1 MDIHSIL
8 IVGTG
13 TMGTGI
19 AQFLAESGAEVYL
32 YDASPIQLDK
42 ALAEITS
49 RWENR
54 EKKNEIGPGDRVK
67 LNQRIHLVR
76 ELAELPAVTM
86 MIEAVPEK
94 MEQKK
99 EVLNTFSQIFA
110 TDTIIATNTSSLSVS
125 EIASRV
131 NHPERF
137 LGLHFFSPVPIMP
150 LVEIIPSPHTDQAV
164 IDQATRFLQQAGK
177 ETVIV
182 NESPGFIVNRL
193 LIPMVNEACF
203 LLQEGVARAAEID
216 KAMKL
221 GGGLVIGPLALGDFI
236 GLDVCLDIMENY
248 YREFAEAKYR
258 PCPLLRKMVR
268 AGYLGRKTGRGFFSY
283 S

>member
-1 MDIHSIL
+1 MEIHTIL

-13 TMGTGI
+13 AMGKGI

-32 YDASPIQLDK
+32 YDASPIQLEK

-49 RWENR
+49 RWEKR
-54 EKKNEIGPGDRVK
+54 VKKNEIGPADREK
-67 LNQRIHLVR
+67 LTQRIHLVD
-76 ELAELPAVTM
+76 EPSKLPAITM
-86 MIEAVPEK
+86 LVEAVPEK
-94 MEQKK
+94 MELKK
-99 EVLNTFSQIFA
+99 EVLDTFSQIVA
-110 TDTIIATNTSSLSVS
+110 ADTIIATNTSSLSVS
-125 EIASRV
+125 EIATRV
-131 NHPERF
+131 KHPERF
-137 LGLHFFSPVPIMP
+137 LGLHFFNPVPIMP
-150 LVEIIPSPHTDQAV
+150 LVEIVASPHTAQAV
-164 IDQATRFLQQAGK
+164 IEQATRFLQKAGK

-182 NESPGFIVNRL
+182 NESPGFVVNRL

-203 LLQEGVARAAEID
+203 LLQEGVARATEID

-221 GGGLVIGPLALGDFI
+221 GSGLVIGPLALGDFI

-248 YREFAEAKYR
+248 YHEFAEAKYR

-283 S
+283 D